1 MFDCVVWGLGIGFV
15 RVCTDWHERNSV
27 PSRMYRFSSAVKLL
41 ESIHP
46 EMKKK
51 PKVVASPA
59 PAPAPA
65 PQPTHEEIFA
75 KMAKKGSSFDRSFGH
90 LARQIPGMSQSRK
103 AYIPAPATGT
113 GAAGHRSTTSRA
125 PLQTQSSDSRVSAPA
140 MTFHIHN

>member
-1 MFDCVVWGLGIGFV
+1 MI
-15 RVCTDWHERNSV
+15 
-27 PSRMYRFSSAVKLL
+27 RFSSAVKLL

-65 PQPTHEEIFA
+65 PQPTKEEIFA
-75 KMAKKGSSFDRSFGH
+75 GMGKKGSSFDRNFGQ

-103 AYIPAPATGT
+103 AYFPATGDHGDNT
-113 GAAGHRSTTSRA
+113 ARA
-125 PLQTQSSDSRVSAPA
+125 SDSRVSRQP
-140 MTFHIHN
+140 